1 MNYAYRRLAGCRAG
15 RCARH
20 AVGAHRKFDQDS
32 DRLQW
37 RRMPFPVIAE
47 WKRAAMAMA
56 DSHPGRPENSIEN
69 ARFSPVIFT
78 GLSARGTHEFPAGAR
93 DPPREMASMNLSGIS
108 KNRMKTGYPTLWK

>member
-1 MNYAYRRLAGCRAG
+1 MNYAYRRLAGWRAG
-15 RCARH
+15 RCTRH
-20 AVGAHRKFDQDS
+20 AVAVHRKFDQDS

-78 GLSARGTHEFPAGAR
+78 GLSARGRMNFRPVHGSAARNGEHEPVRHFKKSNENG
-93 DPPREMASMNLSGIS
+93 LSD
-108 KNRMKTGYPTLWK
+108 TL